1 MALDDLIRTALH
13 DAERYEP
20 SPDLF
25 TRVQRSI
32 EETAAHRRRVRRWTL
47 GLGLGAAVIA
57 WAFAAWIEVVD
68 GVARMAWGRMEMLE
82 TTLLVGL
89 VVLVG
94 PALRRFGR
102 TYVDDVLRASPAGGR
117 SLLALLDIAFYL
129 VLGAVILLGVE
140 LGAGRAAR
148 PLLGTQLADAAIRV
162 GVVMAAMGVLH
173 ALTLFLLP
181 FIGLVLTSGAWRA
194 NRAASGA
201 EAAEPSGDVASIDRI
216 AGRIAWVLAA
226 AGGGVVLA
234 AALVVFVLG
243 VAG

>member
-117 SLLALLDIAFYL
+117 SLLALLDIAF
-129 VLGAVILLGVE
+129 
-140 LGAGRAAR
+140 
-148 PLLGTQLADAAIRV
+148 
-162 GVVMAAMGVLH
+162 
-173 ALTLFLLP
+173 
-181 FIGLVLTSGAWRA
+181 
-194 NRAASGA
+194 
-201 EAAEPSGDVASIDRI
+201 
-216 AGRIAWVLAA
+216 
-226 AGGGVVLA
+226 
-234 AALVVFVLG
+234 
-243 VAG
+243 